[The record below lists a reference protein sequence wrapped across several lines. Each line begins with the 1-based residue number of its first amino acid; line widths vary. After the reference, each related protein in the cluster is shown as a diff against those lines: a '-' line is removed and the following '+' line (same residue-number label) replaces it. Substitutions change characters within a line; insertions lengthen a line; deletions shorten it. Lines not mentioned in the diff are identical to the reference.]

1 MTNEFRGP
9 ELVRDDDLTRELRA
23 IYSAP
28 SDASWWAG
36 LERRINA
43 RIDAAVAADE
53 WWTVPDRW
61 LRVGLIAGGLRG
73 DRRRRADH
81 ALADAGRAA
90 WRTRPSSTP
99 ATADLLE
106 VAERGNAD
114 GAAGPPAHSHGPS
127 LAPNIE

>member
-9 ELVRDDDLTRELRA
+9 ELVRDDDLTRELRS
-23 IYSAP
+23 IYEAP

-36 LERRINA
+36 LEQRINA

-61 LRVGLIAGGLRG
+61 LRVGLMAAGVAVIVAGAVIMRSQTQVSRG
-73 DRRRRADH
+73 MAYQSIVD
-81 ALADAGRAA
+81 
-90 WRTRPSSTP
+90 P

-106 VAERGNAD
+106 VAERGTLTEQQIRLRILT
-114 GAAGPPAHSHGPS
+114 GRH
-127 LAPNIE
+127 